1 LVAGSQGN
9 CRLLSAECRLL
20 EDTNTEPW
28 TGNMPT
34 RIRLRRTGR
43 KGQVYFRIVVA
54 HQEMARD
61 GRVVATL
68 GHYNPRTDPATIQ
81 VDAEQARAWLDKGA
95 TPTDTVRSL
104 LRRAGVLGRGVTE
117 AAPSPAPAPAAPVA
131 PPGE

>member
-1 LVAGSQGN
+1 
-9 CRLLSAECRLL
+9 
-20 EDTNTEPW
+20 
-28 TGNMPT
+28 MPT

-43 KGQVYFRIVVA
+43 KGQGYFRIVVA

-81 VDAEQARAWLDKGA
+81 VDVEQARAWLDKGA

-104 LRRAGVLGRGVTE
+104 LRRAGVLGRGAAAS
-117 AAPSPAPAPAAPVA
+117 AAPASSAAPAAPAA